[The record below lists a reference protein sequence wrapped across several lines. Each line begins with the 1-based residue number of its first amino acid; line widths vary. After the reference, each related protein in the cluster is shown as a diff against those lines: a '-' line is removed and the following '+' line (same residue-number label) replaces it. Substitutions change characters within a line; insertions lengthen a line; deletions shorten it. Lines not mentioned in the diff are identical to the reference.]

1 MEVCSLLQSRE
12 TATPGLYH
20 HRAPLMSPSHA
31 PQHAPSP
38 PCRPRLTLAPC
49 GAAGTRLHRAL
60 EGASRRCVATR
71 KGSRLPNRC
80 RRTGRELNR
89 AVWGRLGVW
98 RRHARVVLPRR
109 PWALGGRGGGEEAR
123 GRCAHPRPGRIRRLP
138 GSTIT
143 GHPYSCRTRRP
154 RMCHHLR
161 AAPRLTRGR
170 CGLCRCG
177 RGQRRA
183 RGGRLP
189 HTGAHSLRLPLGLPS
204 GPYGHAEG
212 VWACGCAC
220 VWV

>member
-20 HRAPLMSPSHA
+20 HRAPLMLPSHA

-60 EGASRRCVATR
+60 KGASRRCVATR

-109 PWALGGRGGGEEAR
+109 PWALGGRGGWEEAR
-123 GRCAHPRPGRIRRLP
+123 GRCVTPCHVDKHRRL
-138 GSTIT
+138 GSRM
-143 GHPYSCRTRRP
+143 GKHPSHHHLTMPQPCRTSP
-154 RMCHHLR
+154 TPL
-161 AAPRLTRGR
+161 RLTRGR

>member
-1 MEVCSLLQSRE
+1 MADHLR
-12 TATPGLYH
+12 TTT
-20 HRAPLMSPSHA
+20 
-31 PQHAPSP
+31 
-38 PCRPRLTLAPC
+38 RLTLAPC
-49 GAAGTRLHRAL
+49 GAAGTRLHRAPK
-60 EGASRRCVATR
+60 GASRRCVATR

-98 RRHARVVLPRR
+98 RPHAHAVLPRR
-109 PWALGGRGGGEEAR
+109 PLALGGRGGGR
-123 GRCAHPRPGRIRRLP
+123 GAGWRCPPPHSLDKHRRL
-138 GSTIT
+138 GSRM
-143 GHPYSCRTRRP
+143 GKHPSHHHIAMPQPCRTSP
-154 RMCHHLR
+154 TAL
-161 AAPRLTRGR
+161 RLTRGR

-177 RGQRRA
+177 WGQRRA

-212 VWACGCAC
+212 VWMCGCAC